1 MKTTGCGRWWRRA
14 WVWVAAAAWLAGP
27 LGAAVPRLHVFIWSE
42 YLDPAVVRDFERRF
56 RCEVV
61 LDLFEDDGA
70 MMAKLQAGG
79 AGLYDV
85 VVPPDSRVPALI
97 RLGLLA
103 PLRPERLPN
112 RRHLEP
118 RFLNLP
124 FDPDNR
130 HTVPYLWGTMGL
142 LVRKTPGRPVPDSWA
157 ATFEPQGTGGQVV
170 LLDSARD
177 LIGAA
182 LIYRGRSANSTDPAD
197 LRAARDLLRAA
208 KRHALGFDGT
218 VGAKNKVLA
227 RQADIAIVYSG
238 EGVRGMSED
247 PETVY
252 VIPREGSLIW
262 VDSLA
267 VLRGAPQHDL
277 AEDFINFCLDP
288 EVGARLANFTRFAT
302 PNAAARPH
310 LRPADRDNPLL
321 YPPPA
326 VLERLEFI
334 RPLGAPSRLYD
345 EVWTS
350 VKSR

>member
-1 MKTTGCGRWWRRA
+1 MKTVRWGGWRRRWFGA
-14 WVWVAAAAWLAGP
+14 WAAAWLALPGW
-27 LGAAVPRLHVFIWSE
+27 AAAPRLHVFIWSE
-42 YLDPAVVRDFERRF
+42 YLDPAVVRDFEQQF
-56 RCEVV
+56 HCEVV

-79 AGLYDV
+79 AGMYDV

-112 RRHLEP
+112 LRHIER

-142 LVRKTPGRPVPDSWA
+142 LVRPTSDRPAPDSWA
-157 ATFEPQGTGGQVV
+157 AVFEPQGPSGKLV

-182 LIYRGRSANSTDPAD
+182 LIYRGRSANSTDPVD
-197 LRAARDLLRAA
+197 LRVARDLLLAA
-208 KRHALGFDGT
+208 KRRALGFDGT

-227 RQADIAIVYSG
+227 RQADTAIVYSG
-238 EGVRGMSED
+238 EGVRAMSED
-247 PETVY
+247 PGTTY

-267 VLRGAPQHDL
+267 VLSGARQRDL
-277 AEDFINFCLDP
+277 AEAFLNFCLDP

-302 PNAAARPH
+302 PNAAARAH
-310 LRPADRDNPLL
+310 LRPADRDNPVI
-321 YPPPA
+321 YPPA
-326 VLERLEFI
+326 SVLERLEFL
-334 RPLGAPSRLYD
+334 RPLGAQSRLYD